1 MDLLVTELSKA
12 WIAEKDGVKA
22 DAVRLASE
30 EDTGGLTA
38 ALEALANLVTAAR
51 SIV

>member
-1 MDLLVTELSKA
+1 MDSLVPELSKA
-12 WIAEKDGVKA
+12 WLADKDGAHA
-22 DAVRLASE
+22 DAIRAVAEDDAGRLA
-30 EDTGGLTA
+30 A

>member
-1 MDLLVTELSKA
+1 MDTLVPELSKA
-12 WIAEKDGVKA
+12 WLADKDGVKS
-22 DAVRLASE
+22 DAVAE
-30 EDTGGLTA
+30 EDARGLAA

>member
-1 MDLLVTELSKA
+1 MDTLSPELSKA
-12 WIAEKDGVKA
+12 WLAEKDGVKA
-22 DAVRLASE
+22 DAAD
-30 EDTGGLTA
+30 EDAGGLTA